1 MELLPLRLR
10 PGDDLRRALEATAL
24 PAGASGAFVA
34 SGMGSLVGLKL
45 RLAGASLTTS
55 FDGDFELLTLA
66 GSLTP
71 GGSHLHVSAADAQ
84 GAVFGGHLVNGNIVR
99 TTAEIL
105 LVPVF
110 AWQMSREMD
119 PATGFPEL
127 KLSRKDD
134 EAPPISAA

>member
-1 MELLPLRLR
+1 MELFPLRLR

-24 PAGASGAFVA
+24 PPGATGAFVA
-34 SGMGSLVGLKL
+34 SGMGSLAGLKL

-71 GGSHLHVSAADAQ
+71 GGSHLHISAADAQ
-84 GAVFGGHLVNGNIVR
+84 GAVFGGHLLNGNIVR

-105 LVPVF
+105 LVVVF
-110 AWQMSREMD
+110 NQPLSRVFD
-119 PATGFPEL
+119 PATGYPEL
-127 KLSRKDD
+127 HVGDKQT
-134 EAPPISAA
+134 